1 MKELAFLFRLEYGKL
16 MKRRLTWFAILGIL
30 FLVIADPTAS
40 LVGTRYYDGT
50 PIGSSAQ
57 WRIWEREVVD
67 AMEGMVIDEAF
78 LKRAEQSVRAFWDE
92 AEEIRGTEGA
102 TERYVSGYME
112 MEMPYNILLE
122 SISGLGIRRYEM
134 DFTEYYAQYD
144 AYIRDYY
151 KSGLSEKAISEL
163 VAMSRKNQPFVYGW
177 QKGCNMYA
185 ETRNGLSFYTCF
197 ALVICLSG
205 MFAGEVSSRMEA
217 VVLSTRYGKNKL
229 LAAKLLVGMSLA
241 LVVSVVTS
249 LISYVANGMV
259 YGFGGTELAAQM
271 MHPFIA
277 WNLTMGQL
285 CLIMTGCGV
294 LAAML
299 TAAVTMALSAQAKS
313 SSSVLIIGFLFLLI
327 PLFIN
332 IPGQYRIPA
341 AVYHLLPSLLP
352 NIQYAFDG
360 SLVLQIGDSFL
371 PEWQSAYPVYLAAST
386 ILTVLTYRTFQKHQV
401 GR

>member
-1 MKELAFLFRLEYGKL
+1 
-16 MKRRLTWFAILGIL
+16 
-30 FLVIADPTAS
+30 
-40 LVGTRYYDGT
+40 
-50 PIGSSAQ
+50 
-57 WRIWEREVVD
+57 
-67 AMEGMVIDEAF
+67 
-78 LKRAEQSVRAFWDE
+78 
-92 AEEIRGTEGA
+92 
-102 TERYVSGYME
+102 
-112 MEMPYNILLE
+112 
-122 SISGLGIRRYEM
+122 
-134 DFTEYYAQYD
+134 
-144 AYIRDYY
+144 
-151 KSGLSEKAISEL
+151 
-163 VAMSRKNQPFVYGW
+163 
-177 QKGCNMYA
+177 MYA

-241 LVVSVVTS
+241 LVVSV
-249 LISYVANGMV
+249 
-259 YGFGGTELAAQM
+259 
-271 MHPFIA
+271 
-277 WNLTMGQL
+277 
-285 CLIMTGCGV
+285 
-294 LAAML
+294 AAMF

>member
-1 MKELAFLFRLEYGKL
+1 MKELAFLIRLEYGKL
-16 MKRRLTWFAILGIL
+16 MKRKLTWIAILGIL
-30 FLVIADPTAS
+30 LLVIAQPTMS
-40 LVGTRYYDGT
+40 LFGTRYYDGT

-57 WRIWEREVVD
+57 WRMWEREAVD
-67 AMEGMVIDEAF
+67 AMEGMAIDEVF
-78 LKRAEQSVRAFWDE
+78 LKKAEQSVRAFWDE

-151 KSGLSEKAISEL
+151 GSSLSDEAVSKLI
-163 VAMSRKNQPFVYGW
+163 AMSRKNQPFVYGW
-177 QKGCNMYA
+177 QEGCNIYA
-185 ETRNGLSFYTCF
+185 ETRNGMSLYTCF
-197 ALVICLSG
+197 ALVVCLSG

-229 LAAKLLVGMSLA
+229 LAAKLLVGMSFA
-241 LVVSVVTS
+241 LLVSVVTS

-277 WNLTMGQL
+277 WDLTMGQL

-294 LAAML
+294 LAATL
-299 TAAVTMALSAQAKS
+299 TAAVTMVLSSRAKS

-327 PLFIN
+327 PLFFN

-352 NIQYAFDG
+352 RIQYAFDG
-360 SLVLQIGDSFL
+360 LLVLQIEDSFL
-371 PEWQSAYPVYLAAST
+371 AEWQFVYPVYLAVCA
-386 ILTVLTYRTFQKHQV
+386 ILIALTYRTFQKHQV